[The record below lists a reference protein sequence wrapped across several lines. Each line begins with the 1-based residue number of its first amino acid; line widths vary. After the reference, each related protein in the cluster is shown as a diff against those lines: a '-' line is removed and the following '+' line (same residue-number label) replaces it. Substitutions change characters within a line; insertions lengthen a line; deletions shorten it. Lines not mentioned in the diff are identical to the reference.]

1 MNPFIVTELVGER
14 RRELARRADGRPGS
28 PLVSHD
34 PAEAWTARA
43 SDMGGRQMRAVEG
56 LWLVDPSNPH
66 RWRGLVAG
74 FGDLL
79 VRAGTRLGGEPQ
91 SLSVQR

>member
-1 MNPFIVTELVGER
+1 MNPFIVTQLVGEHR
-14 RRELARRADGRPGS
+14 RDLARRADGRPGS
-28 PLVSHD
+28 ALVPDD

-43 SDMGGRQMRAVEG
+43 SDMGRRQTQAAEG
-56 LWLVDPSNPH
+56 LWLVDPDHPH

-79 VRAGTRLGGEPQ
+79 VKAGTRLGGEAQ